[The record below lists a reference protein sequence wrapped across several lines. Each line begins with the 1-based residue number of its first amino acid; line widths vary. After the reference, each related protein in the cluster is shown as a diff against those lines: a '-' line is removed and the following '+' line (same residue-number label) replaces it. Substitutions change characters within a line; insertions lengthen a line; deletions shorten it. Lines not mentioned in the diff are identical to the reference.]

1 MTKTPKFLNFRV
13 HEIIKRL
20 GVFCVKKN
28 YEKEYGVGNNYSK
41 NIEKL
46 KIIQGGIYLLRL
58 TMRELSGEIENLV

>member
-1 MTKTPKFLNFRV
+1 L
-13 HEIIKRL
+13 
-20 GVFCVKKN
+20 CKKN